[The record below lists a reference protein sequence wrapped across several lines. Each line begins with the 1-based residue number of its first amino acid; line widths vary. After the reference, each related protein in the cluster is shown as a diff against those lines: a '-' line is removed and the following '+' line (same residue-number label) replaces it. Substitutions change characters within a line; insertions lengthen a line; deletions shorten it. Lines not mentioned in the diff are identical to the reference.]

1 LSSTSSTEQ
10 IPKTRS
16 ATETLASRYR
26 RLFVLP
32 STLTLLLL
40 GGAVSFL
47 LSVLTRGVAGV
58 VYFFGVFA
66 IFILSGFAISSAL
79 RIVDK
84 ETIATFRR
92 VQAVL
97 ITGEVAWLIAA
108 TLGVAYAWYSQS
120 PYPITNALLFG
131 AFVCAGLEF
140 IIIDGVFA
148 KSAPL
153 SFVLAA
159 LHPASTLAVV
169 RLQELAGHFDII
181 AASSG
186 AVALAVICAFPLLL
200 RRRQTSLGHDALS
213 LFKAF
218 MKTWTAGEPTE
229 LERIIADHSEEVEV
243 TTKVLR
249 FRTMLGDTFIILPG
263 VHPGPFHPVGSYD
276 LPGAI
281 NRSFKELGPA
291 MTLHRPGGHERNLA
305 TREETLNYSLKVSE
319 LARSI
324 APKADGAT
332 LLGPLHAQVGKAT
345 ASASAFAND
354 MVLTISFAPFGS
366 DDMDT
371 KVEAELIP
379 LASQAG
385 FDLSVVDAHNSID
398 HVLES
403 PIIDDPGWN
412 RLFESVKLMTAEPF
426 KAAHSHSSEVSFSG
440 GGDLTENG
448 IDLFMVQGGPTK
460 SVLVLADANNSV
472 PELRGHVARALNTSG
487 YELIE
492 FCTTDSHNL
501 AARGLTVARGYES
514 LGEATPPASIADAV
528 VKMAKLAET
537 RLAPAAYGSGQTKT
551 KVRVFGSKA
560 LEEFATLTQSSSKF
574 ARTYMRFSTLVV
586 GALLIVSVLL

>member
-1 LSSTSSTEQ
+1 L
-10 IPKTRS
+10 
-16 ATETLASRYR
+16 
-26 RLFVLP
+26 
-32 STLTLLLL
+32 
-40 GGAVSFL
+40 L
-47 LSVLTRGVAGV
+47 LSVLTRGVAGIFS
-58 VYFFGVFA
+58 FFAAFV
-66 IFILSGFAISSAL
+66 IFILSGLAIASAM

-97 ITGEVAWLIAA
+97 FTGEVAWLISA

-131 AFVCAGLEF
+131 AFICVGLEF
-140 IIIDGVFA
+140 IIISGVFA
-148 KSAPL
+148 KSTPI
-153 SFVLAA
+153 SFGLAA
-159 LHPASTLAVV
+159 LHPTSTLAVV
-169 RLQELAGHFDII
+169 RLPELSGHFDII

-186 AVALAVICAFPLLL
+186 IVALVLICAFPLLL
-200 RRRQTSLGHDALS
+200 KRRKTSLGHDALS
-213 LFKAF
+213 LFQAF
-218 MKTWTAGEPTE
+218 MKTWTAGEPIE

-249 FRTMLGDTFIILPG
+249 FRTTSGDTFIILPG

-281 NRSFKELGPA
+281 HSSFKELGPA
-291 MTLHRPGGHERNLA
+291 MTLHRPGSHERNLA
-305 TREETLNYSLKVSE
+305 TREETVNYSIMVSE

-324 APKADGAT
+324 VPMADGAT
-332 LLGPLHAQVGKAT
+332 LLGPLHAQVGKAHV
-345 ASASAFAND
+345 SASSFAHD
-354 MVLTISFAPFGS
+354 MILTISFAPLGS
-366 DDMDT
+366 DDLDT
-371 KVEAELIP
+371 KVEVDLAP

-398 HVLES
+398 HAQES
-403 PIIDDPGWN
+403 LVTDDPGWDQ
-412 RLFESVKLMTAEPF
+412 LFESAKLFNAEPF
-426 KAAHSHSSEVSFSG
+426 NAAHSHSSEVGFSG

-448 IDLFMVQGGPTK
+448 IDLFMVQGSATK

-472 PELRGHVARALNTSG
+472 PELSGHVARALGSSG

-514 LGEATPPASIADAV
+514 LGEATPPESIADAV

-537 RLAPAAYGSGQTKT
+537 RLAPAHYGAGQAKT
-551 KVRVFGSKA
+551 KVRVFGSRA
-560 LEEFATLTQSSSKF
+560 LEEFATMTQSSSRF
-574 ARTYMRFSTLVV
+574 ARTYMRFATLVV